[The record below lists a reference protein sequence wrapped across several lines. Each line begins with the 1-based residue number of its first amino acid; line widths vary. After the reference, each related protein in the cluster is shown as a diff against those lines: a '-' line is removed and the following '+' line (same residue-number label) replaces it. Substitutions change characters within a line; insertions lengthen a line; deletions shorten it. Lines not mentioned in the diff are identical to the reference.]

1 MSGEQEVRGE
11 AAGGGLVDQ
20 DEEEESGCGVHWVP
34 ICTRC
39 H

>member
-20 DEEEESGCGVHWVP
+20 DEEEESGCGVHWAP